1 MLVGHAKPF
10 LAMIVTGKPPMSA
23 VEAAI
28 DKVNTGQPSA
38 KRIKRPVLVDETFTP
53 ENGLLT
59 ANRKLRRLV
68 IEEHFDEQ
76 IEAVY
81 EAYRAE
87 KEEKARQR
95 EAPRS

>member
-1 MLVGHAKPF
+1 MDK
-10 LAMIVTGKPPMSA
+10 
-23 VEAAI
+23 AI
-28 DKVNTGQPSA
+28 ETVNSGQPSA

-59 ANRKLRRLV
+59 ANRKLRRMV
-68 IEEHFDEQ
+68 IEKHFEPQ